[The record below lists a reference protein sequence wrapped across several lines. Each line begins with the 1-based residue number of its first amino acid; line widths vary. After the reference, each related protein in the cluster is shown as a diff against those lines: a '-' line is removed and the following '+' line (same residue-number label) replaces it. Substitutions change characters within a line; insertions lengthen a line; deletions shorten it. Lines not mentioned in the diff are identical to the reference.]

1 MLDENI
7 QILSVPEKNLS
18 EVQTYVLEVRKQL
31 FPTLNHDI
39 IPKDIAAFRR
49 TYMESATGAFL
60 QARNMRD
67 ELIGVIGMMPYD
79 HRFPQLDYPASNVV
93 EVARLFVDPAYRRSG
108 LATTLV
114 DHLKVQAKEK
124 QVHVLYLHTHP
135 FLRGAYEFWLKQG
148 FKLEEICME
157 GGFETIHM
165 SLKIK
170 KKQSRSL

>member
-1 MLDENI
+1 MKNI
-7 QILSVPEKNLS
+7 QILSVPEKDLA
-18 EVQTYVLEVRKQL
+18 EIQTYVIEVRKQL

-39 IPKDIAAFRR
+39 IPKDIAAFRK
-49 TYMESATGAFL
+49 TYLESATGAFL
-60 QARNMRD
+60 QARNSRD

-79 HRFPQLDYPASNVV
+79 HRFPQLNYPFLNVV

-108 LATTLV
+108 LATMLV
-114 DHLKVQAKEK
+114 DHLKVKAKEK
-124 QVHVLYLHTHP
+124 QVHVMYLHTHP
-135 FLRGAYEFWLKQG
+135 FLKGAYEFWLKQG

-165 SLKIK
+165 SLNLK